1 MLLKREDIYSI
12 SSPGSS
18 MYILG
23 WIAKETVKCNF
34 GQVEKINLKL
44 TEMVVHDILIIKMMV
59 CYACRSE

>member
-1 MLLKREDIYSI
+1 MYSI

-18 MYILG
+18 MYMLR

-34 GQVEKINLKL
+34 WQIEKINLKL
-44 TEMVVHDILIIKMMV
+44 TEMVVHDILIIKMIV